1 MQHEPGSGNCQ
12 PLRSHTAK
20 SRVTETYWR
29 WKKIMILGRRK
40 ETDEEIDRREQT
52 DERRRREEEENTG
65 AAPKAL

>member
-1 MQHEPGSGNCQ
+1 MLPT
-12 PLRSHTAK
+12 HTAK
-20 SRVTETYWR
+20 SRVTGTYWR
-29 WKKIMILGRRK
+29 WKKIMILDRRK